1 MNKDHPVLIDNRY
14 LLATLHYQGRHS
26 NFYNAVDSQQEQK
39 QILIQIITDQLC
51 ICKLF
56 KRLEQSNIVILIRIV
71 IDNRDKSNDHYN
83 RMSRYI
89 PIPRI
94 YKMGTLVVQDIT
106 YHYIAWQ
113 KSGPS
118 LKLCFK
124 LMKYKFSLKTIMLVA
139 LKMITNLQ
147 QIHNLNILH
156 RSLKLSCIMTT
167 NHSNLLITNFDDYV
181 EFLNKEGKITNKS
194 KQIHIKTNKFSS
206 IGQHLQQIP
215 SPRDDLESL
224 GYLLLYLLSQGK
236 LPNKCQSKDQNIRDK
251 FYMEFKRQFLP
262 EKELK
267 QYPEPFLQFFQ
278 TVFKLG
284 FKEIPNYEIL
294 KQPFIQYLGRQEQDQ
309 NFDWSEVFKPLAE
322 QTATSELSLRDK
334 TGSFESLMMNN
345 NKKEPCK
352 VNTSAPTSPTTQQ
365 MINKPAKA
373 SRFTLAP
380 ILEKNE
386 SQLTSIKNCDS
397 NAGSPRFNHNIKN
410 LKFDHFQEDSS
421 SGEISPSDEPAVDY
435 MPNFEYHQHDTM

>member
-1 MNKDHPVLIDNRY
+1 MNKDQPVKIEDRY
-14 LLATLHYQGRHS
+14 LLASLHYQGRHS
-26 NFYNAVDSQQEQK
+26 NFYNAVDIKQEQK

-56 KRLEQSNIVILIRIV
+56 KRLEQS
-71 IDNRDKSNDHYN
+71 IDHRDKSNDHHN
-83 RMSRYI
+83 RMSRFI

-94 YKMGTLVVQDIT
+94 YKMGTLVVQDIS
-106 YHYIAWQ
+106 YNYIAWQ

-124 LMKYKFSLKTIMLVA
+124 LMKYKFSFKTITLVA

-181 EFLNKEGKITNKS
+181 EFLNKDGKISNKA
-194 KQIHIKTNKFSS
+194 KQIHIKTTKFSS

-215 SPRDDLESL
+215 SPRDDLETL

-236 LPNKCQSKDQNIRDK
+236 LPTKCKSKDLNIREK
-251 FYMEFKRQFLP
+251 FYMEFKRSFLP

-267 QYPEPFLQFFQ
+267 QFPEPFLQFFQ
-278 TVFKLG
+278 NVFKLG
-284 FKEIPNYEIL
+284 IKEIPNYEIL

-309 NFDWSEVFKPLAE
+309 NFDWSEVFKPFAE
-322 QTATSELSLRDK
+322 QTATSENSLRDK
-334 TGSFESLMMNN
+334 AFSIESLMINN
-345 NKKEPCK
+345 FKKELHK
-352 VNTSAPTSPTTQQ
+352 DNQSAPTSPTDLQAQ
-365 MINKPAKA
+365 KKQIKS
-373 SRFTLAP
+373 SRYTLAP

-386 SQLTSIKNCDS
+386 SLMTNFNNCDS
-397 NAGSPRFNHNIKN
+397 NAASPRFYHLANY
-410 LKFDHFQEDSS
+410 KFDNCQQDSS
-421 SGEISPSDEPAVDY
+421 SGEISPTDEPTVDQL
-435 MPNFEYHQHDTM
+435 PTFEQHHHDTM